1 MKNSKNIIIIAL
13 LIVIVIMAVGY
24 SEFATQLK
32 INGTAQIIGEWNVR
46 ITGIKALSVSEGAN
60 AGTPEFTITTASFDA
75 RLSRPGDKIV
85 YEITIE
91 NAGTINA
98 TLQSAKFTADEENG
112 SPAIKYETTQPE
124 QTLNS
129 GETTTFTVT
138 VIYDENTEQVPEIT
152 TKTITGIIEYV
163 QK

>member
-1 MKNSKNIIIIAL
+1 MKNKNLIITAL
-13 LIVIVIMAVGY
+13 LIVIVVMAVGY
-24 SEFATQLK
+24 SAFATQLT

-46 ITGIKALSVSEGAN
+46 ITGIKAQFVSEGAN
-60 AGTPEFTITTASFDA
+60 AGTPEFTITTATFNAS
-75 RLSRPGDKIV
+75 LSRPGDKII

-98 TLQSAKFTADEENG
+98 NLQSATFTADEENG
-112 SPAIKYETTQPE
+112 SPAIKYETTQPA

-129 GETTTFTVT
+129 GDTTTFTVT
-138 VIYDENTEQVPEIT
+138 VMYDENIDQVPEIT

>member
-1 MKNSKNIIIIAL
+1 MKNKNLIITAL
-13 LIVIVIMAVGY
+13 LIVIVVMAVGY
-24 SEFATQLK
+24 SAFATQLT

-46 ITGIKALSVSEGAN
+46 IAGIKAQFVSEGAN
-60 AGTPEFTITTASFDA
+60 AGTPEFTITTATFNAS
-75 RLSRPGDKIV
+75 LSRPGDKII
-85 YEITIE
+85 YEITVE

-98 TLQSAKFTADEENG
+98 NLQSATFTADEENG
-112 SPAIKYETTQPE
+112 SPAIKYETTQPA

-129 GETTTFTVT
+129 GDTTTFTVT
-138 VIYDENTEQVPEIT
+138 VMYDENIDQVPEIT